1 MNIMKTI
8 ENTFTIEPQTQIR
21 KAQNTF
27 APEQSKYGELQSLFI
42 DLLKDMYWVENAM
55 LYSLDKMSENITSEE
70 LITFNEKHKEM
81 TQCNIKNLAEIFT
94 LLNET
99 LRVKK
104 CVTMEGLIKET
115 DLFLA
120 KSSTGICYD
129 AGIIILQQ
137 KMQHYKIATY
147 GTLVA
152 MAKVLEVDKV
162 AMLFLAILEKHKR
175 EDAILTEIAK
185 KLYKT
190 IPEMMIAD

>member
-1 MNIMKTI
+1 MENTITI
-8 ENTFTIEPQTQIR
+8 EPKTALRNTQLRTPQNTFT
-21 KAQNTF
+21 
-27 APEQSKYGELQSLFI
+27 PEQSKYSELQSLFI

-55 LYSLDKMSENITSEE
+55 LYSLDKMAENITSPT
-70 LITFNEKHKEM
+70 LVNYTNEHKDL
-81 TQCNIKNLAEIFT
+81 TKNNIKNLAEIFT

-104 CVTMEGLIKET
+104 CDTMAGLMKEA
-115 DLFLA
+115 DLFI
-120 KSSTGICYD
+120 STTSAGICYD
-129 AGIIILQQ
+129 AGIIILYQ

-162 AMLFLAILEKHKR
+162 AMLFLEILEKDKKA
-175 EDAILTEIAK
+175 DAILTEIAK
-185 KLYKT
+185 GLYKT

>member
-1 MNIMKTI
+1 MKTI
-8 ENTFTIEPQTQIR
+8 HNTITIESKQSKNI
-21 KAQNTF
+21 QNTF
-27 APEQSKYGELQSLFI
+27 KPQQSKYGELQTLFI

-55 LYSLDKMSENITSEE
+55 LYSLDKMSKNITSQT
-70 LITFNEKHKEM
+70 LSAFVGKHKEL
-81 TQCNIKNLAEIFT
+81 TKNNIRNLSEVFA

-104 CVTMEGLIKET
+104 CITMDGLIQEANIFIAET
-115 DLFLA
+115 N
-120 KSSTGICYD
+120 SGVCYD
-129 AGIIILQQ
+129 AGIIILYQ

-162 AMLFLAILEKHKR
+162 AMLFLEILEKDKKT
-175 EDAILTEIAK
+175 DAILTQIAK
-185 KLYKT
+185 DLYNI

>member
-1 MNIMKTI
+1 MKTI
-8 ENTFTIEPQTQIR
+8 HNTITIESKQSENIPNTFTTQ
-21 KAQNTF
+21 
-27 APEQSKYGELQSLFI
+27 QSKYGELQTLFI

-55 LYSLDKMSENITSEE
+55 LYSLDKMSKNITSQT
-70 LITFNEKHKEM
+70 LSAFVGKHKEL
-81 TQCNIKNLAEIFT
+81 TKNNIKNLSEVFT

-104 CVTMEGLIKET
+104 CITMDGLIQEANIFIAET
-115 DLFLA
+115 N
-120 KSSTGICYD
+120 SGVCYD
-129 AGIIILQQ
+129 AGIIILYQ

-162 AMLFLAILEKHKR
+162 AMLFLEILEKDKKT
-175 EDAILTEIAK
+175 DAILTQIAK
-185 KLYKT
+185 DLYNI

>member
-1 MNIMKTI
+1 MKTI
-8 ENTFTIEPQTQIR
+8 ETIQNRIKREPLVQSQNAPSTFTAE
-21 KAQNTF
+21 K
-27 APEQSKYGELQSLFI
+27 SKYGELQSLFI

-55 LYSLDKMSENITSEE
+55 LYSLDKMSANITSTTLIDFSEE
-70 LITFNEKHKEM
+70 HKEL
-81 TQCNIKNLAEIFT
+81 TRNNIKNLAEIFT

-104 CVTMEGLIKET
+104 CVTMEGLIKEADVFMANT
-115 DLFLA
+115 ND
-120 KSSTGICYD
+120 GICYD
-129 AGIIILQQ
+129 AGIIILYQ

-162 AMLFLAILEKHKR
+162 AMLFLEILEKDKKA
-175 EDAILTEIAK
+175 DAILTQIAK
-185 KLYKT
+185 DLYKT

>member
-1 MNIMKTI
+1 MKTI
-8 ENTFTIEPQTQIR
+8 HNTITIDSKQSGNIQNAFTSQ
-21 KAQNTF
+21 
-27 APEQSKYGELQSLFI
+27 QSKYGELQTLFI

-55 LYSLDKMSENITSEE
+55 LYSLDKMSENSTSSD
-70 LITFNEKHKEM
+70 LITFNEKHKEL
-81 TQCNIKNLAEIFT
+81 TQSNIQDLAEIFT

-120 KSSTGICYD
+120 KTNSGICYD

-147 GTLVA
+147 GTLVE
-152 MAKVLEVDKV
+152 MSKVLEVDKV